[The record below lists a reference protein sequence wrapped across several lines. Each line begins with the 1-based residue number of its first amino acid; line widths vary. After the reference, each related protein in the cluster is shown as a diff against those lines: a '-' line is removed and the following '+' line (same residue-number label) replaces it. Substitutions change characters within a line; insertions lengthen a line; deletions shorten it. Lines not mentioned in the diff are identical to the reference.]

1 MGGSGK
7 YHPPVKS
14 WTGVSTWRAHTNRST
29 PSIEPGTDFYCP
41 RFTDLFAAASG
52 RVADVSWSIVPATG
66 RYITLDLDDGR
77 RVRYLHLEDIYVGVG
92 QRVAFGQVIGRTGA
106 TGYGE
111 RDWSWN
117 VAQTGGAHVHM
128 TLWAQQRYTF
138 GRYATLDPQEFI
150 GDLEPVKTPEQI
162 EEEELMGAKDD
173 ILSGVRSQV
182 ERVLSAIRREERWRK
197 VQDTQGRFALAR
209 QGSVIALESGEA
221 AAAEQMRRISEAN
234 PLLLPPEEVAG
245 VPVKLD
251 PTAFFTYIDE
261 MNDPEHGFGRFV
273 KNTFELTGGDTV
285 MVRSN
290 GEFPYAHR
298 GLVWQNARP
307 VEITLGGVVVRRF
320 VLRDGVRFAELVDGR
335 LVPLT
340 DAQVARAD
348 AQRPAGQT
356 WGS

>member
-111 RDWSWN
+111 SDWSWN
-117 VAQTGGAHVHM
+117 VSQTGGAHVHM

-138 GRYATLDPQEFI
+138 GRYATLDPQEY
-150 GDLEPVKTPEQI
+150 I
-162 EEEELMGAKDD
+162 EEDDMGTLDDNEENYQRIAKW
-173 ILSGVRSQV
+173 IQR
-182 ERVLSAIRREERWRK
+182 
-197 VQDTQGRFALAR
+197 
-209 QGSVIALESGEA
+209 
-221 AAAEQMRRISEAN
+221 
-234 PLLLPPEEVAG
+234 
-245 VPVKLD
+245 
-251 PTAFFTYIDE
+251 AFKWD
-261 MNDPEHGFGRFV
+261 
-273 KNTFELTGGDTV
+273 
-285 MVRSN
+285 VRSN
-290 GEFPYAHR
+290 GFGADSKLGPSVIDML
-298 GLVWQNARP
+298 GNSVNA
-307 VEITLGGVVVRRF
+307 
-320 VLRDGVRFAELVDGR
+320 
-335 LVPLT
+335 
-340 DAQVARAD
+340 ARA
-348 AQRPAGQT
+348 AEKAAGSIRLELTEEQL
-356 WGS
+356 SKIAAEIKVDYVALAKAVNDEASRRLAS